1 MAVEMDGLP
10 EVLALF
16 AELRA
21 RAADA
26 SPLTSEW
33 ATGMA
38 GEVRNN
44 LVAERTPDGRMQPL
58 SEKYAARKEKRYPG
72 KTILRATD
80 IMLGSISHESG
91 PAFAEAGPEDSKA
104 RYHASHEPRS
114 KIPLRDFVFIA
125 ADAPDDMAEALADY
139 VVEGL

>member
-1 MAVEMDGLP
+1 MAVEIEGLP

-16 AELRA
+16 GSLRA

-26 SPLTSEW
+26 SPLTSDW
-33 ATGMA
+33 ATGAA

-58 SEKYAARKEKRYPG
+58 SERYAARKAKRYPG

-80 IMLGSISHESG
+80 IMLGSISQESG
-91 PAFAEAGPEDSKA
+91 PRFAEAGPEDPKA
-104 RYHASHEPRS
+104 RYHASHEPRT
-114 KIPLRDFVFIA
+114 KMPLRDFVFISGDA
-125 ADAPDDMAEALADY
+125 ADGMADALADY
-139 VVEGL
+139 IVEGL